1 MSNILFLQKI
11 NKRNLD
17 QLTKNF
23 EIPTVF
29 IFKEKKGKLEP
40 CSIVLS
46 RGISETDG
54 INLLLAFVL
63 DNLVLEDLKK
73 SVYSAGISEQAAD
86 QVIKG
91 KTANIFIA

>member
-1 MSNILFLQKI
+1 M
-11 NKRNLD
+11 D

-29 IFKEKKGKLEP
+29 IFKEKRGKLEP

-63 DNLVLEDLKK
+63 NNLVLEDLKK
-73 SVYSAGISEQAAD
+73 SGYSAGISEQAAD
-86 QVIKG
+86 HVIKG